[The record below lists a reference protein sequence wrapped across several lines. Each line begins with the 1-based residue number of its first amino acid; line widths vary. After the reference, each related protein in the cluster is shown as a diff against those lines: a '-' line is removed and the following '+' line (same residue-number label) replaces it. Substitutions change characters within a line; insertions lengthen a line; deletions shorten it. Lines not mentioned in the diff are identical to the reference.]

1 MVPINTEVFVK
12 TYQDI
17 SYLIGGLV
25 SGDNDAWV
33 HFLEQYGRLIYH
45 CINKIMGYTAYQED
59 KDECFEEIIKAL
71 IEDNYRRLRQVRS
84 HEEKVFRSWL
94 GSVTTRRA
102 INFIRV
108 KKEINSLPEEMFEL
122 IPDRGAGP
130 DMAVFLSQIID
141 CIEEKLDAKEG
152 LVLSYLLEGL
162 NLEEIAEIM
171 GYGVTSIYNIKENAI
186 SALRN
191 LLNRQ
196 GTDEKN

>member
-1 MVPINTEVFVK
+1 MK
-12 TYQDI
+12 MYQDI
-17 SYLIGGLV
+17 SYLLGKLV

-33 HFLEQYGRLIYH
+33 HFLQHYGRFIYH

-59 KDECFEEIIKAL
+59 KDECFEEIIKAM
-71 IEDNYRRLRQVRS
+71 IEDDYRRLKQVRS

-122 IPDRGAGP
+122 IPDKGAVP
-130 DMAVFLSQIID
+130 DMTVFLSQIID
-141 CIEEKLDAKEG
+141 YIEGQLNPKEG

-162 NLEEIAEIM
+162 NLEEIAKIM
-171 GYGVTSIYNIKENAI
+171 GYGITTIYNIKENAF

-191 LLNRQ
+191 FINSS
-196 GTDEKN
+196 GTGEKN